1 MLVIPKLEGFDHPEA
16 RVLTL
21 EHRAKNSVLN
31 GVFLPREHRSGHTF
45 LLRIGTN
52 PRFSIRDLTGPDA
65 P

>member
-1 MLVIPKLEGFDHPEA
+1 MLIPKLEGFDHPEA

-31 GVFLPREHRSGHTF
+31 GDFLPRKHRSGHTS
-45 LLRIGTN
+45 LLRIGTTS
-52 PRFSIRDLTGPDA
+52 RFSIRDLTGPDA